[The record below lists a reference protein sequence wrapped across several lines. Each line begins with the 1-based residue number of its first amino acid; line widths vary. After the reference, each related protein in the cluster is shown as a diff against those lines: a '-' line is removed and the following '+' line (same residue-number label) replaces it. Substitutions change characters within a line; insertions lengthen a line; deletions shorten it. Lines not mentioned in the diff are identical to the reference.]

1 MDIDIISSASQ
12 LIARSFDKGV
22 TSVQNS
28 IGKTFSDWAD
38 ERTSNAS
45 ALALEENS
53 KQQETQQEQPQVEPQ
68 LEPQLEPQ
76 EQRPTQEYESYS
88 DSDNN
93 ETDSP
98 VKAQKDNP
106 FAKNT
111 TNAETTELSSTKIPG
126 ITIHNHNHPT
136 TVDNNNHQILHLQHQ
151 HRINED
157 QHRSN
162 EDQHRFNIGILKDI
176 RQLSA
181 TVNELVNKSRQN
193 EYDISQQN
201 MQLMQELHRI
211 KNEAGIGFDMLIA
224 ENLDM
229 KQRISHL
236 EKNEKQSRR
245 LLQKLEN
252 KYSSTLLRSNHSN
265 NIDGNSSSRDLDHSI
280 GKRSNGGNQKK
291 KMSLPTSNRKRNN
304 RTRNETQEKDVFEDH
319 DNHDTHSF
327 NIGDG
332 SFGGG
337 DNFEQ
342 GSIYDENFDFDSAT
356 NDALGEGSATNDALG
371 EGSLSSARSLLST
384 DSLHNSIEDTIS
396 RKNSPGNSEAN
407 LTNDSSETV
416 ISPCRRRKDGNTTN
430 GSLDSTLS
438 PIHPQDSNSDDEA
451 QQLELHE
458 EEEIEWMVFKGKSK
472 HRKEFIQHVFKH
484 INDAEHW
491 ESSTC
496 AHLFREFCRQ
506 YEGNSELYKGMSE
519 EQNVSEDEKRTRTK
533 ITNQASS
540 EVRKKI
546 IKHVKAKVAANDYF
560 FLGCASQ
567 FGMPYHEEYNN
578 SRSKEQ
584 AITYYRKAALLDNDI
599 TIRRVAHNRFKQLEK
614 NGKK

>member
-1 MDIDIISSASQ
+1 
-12 LIARSFDKGV
+12 
-22 TSVQNS
+22 
-28 IGKTFSDWAD
+28 
-38 ERTSNAS
+38 
-45 ALALEENS
+45 
-53 KQQETQQEQPQVEPQ
+53 
-68 LEPQLEPQ
+68 
-76 EQRPTQEYESYS
+76 
-88 DSDNN
+88 
-93 ETDSP
+93 
-98 VKAQKDNP
+98 
-106 FAKNT
+106 
-111 TNAETTELSSTKIPG
+111 
-126 ITIHNHNHPT
+126 
-136 TVDNNNHQILHLQHQ
+136 
-151 HRINED
+151 
-157 QHRSN
+157 
-162 EDQHRFNIGILKDI
+162 
-176 RQLSA
+176 
-181 TVNELVNKSRQN
+181 
-193 EYDISQQN
+193 
-201 MQLMQELHRI
+201 
-211 KNEAGIGFDMLIA
+211 
-224 ENLDM
+224 
-229 KQRISHL
+229 
-236 EKNEKQSRR
+236 
-245 LLQKLEN
+245 
-252 KYSSTLLRSNHSN
+252 
-265 NIDGNSSSRDLDHSI
+265 
-280 GKRSNGGNQKK
+280 
-291 KMSLPTSNRKRNN
+291 
-304 RTRNETQEKDVFEDH
+304 KDVFEDH

-416 ISPCRRRKDGNTTN
+416 ISPCRRRKDGNTTT
-430 GSLDSTLS
+430 GSLNSTLS

-519 EQNVSEDEKRTRTK
+519 EQNVSEAEKRTRTK

-540 EVRKKI
+540 E
-546 IKHVKAKVAANDYF
+546 
-560 FLGCASQ
+560 
-567 FGMPYHEEYNN
+567 
-578 SRSKEQ
+578 
-584 AITYYRKAALLDNDI
+584 
-599 TIRRVAHNRFKQLEK
+599 
-614 NGKK
+614 